1 MRSLIR
7 VTLMALALLMIVL
20 LPLPGQA
27 WERGAVTRFATLPAG
42 AAHPEGI
49 TVDSRGNVY
58 VTTFDVA
65 RAGLPGEVGHLL
77 SSVPTD
83 GCCARSRSKTRAR
96 TCSTSPSTPRPAN
109 SS

>member
-7 VTLMALALLMIVL
+7 VTLMALLMIVL

-27 WERGAVTRFATLPAG
+27 WERGAVTRFATLPAV

-49 TVDSRGNVY
+49 TVDSGGNVY